1 MTTFAQVTLLYFITL
16 RVICAFVMRESFDK
30 VRTDPDGNLIIHG
43 HIAVIDLFDEGY
55 NESIN
60 GARIKEEALKIQLE
74 RLSDTVNSDG
84 YGVGRW
90 RMVFRQGYKM
100 GQVFDRVPYGIIDKT
115 ITGLGATT
123 LEIYSE
129 VRSSIIVVPTKALAY
144 NKHV

>member
-1 MTTFAQVTLLYFITL
+1 
-16 RVICAFVMRESFDK
+16 MREPFEQL
-30 VRTDPDGNLIIHG
+30 RYDPNGNVIIHG
-43 HIAVIDLFDEGY
+43 HMAVIDLFDEGY
-55 NESIN
+55 DERIN

-74 RLSDTVNSDG
+74 RLDDTVNSDG
-84 YGVGRW
+84 YGVGQW
-90 RMVFRQGYKM
+90 RMVFKQGYKM

-144 NKHV
+144 NKHITGKGA